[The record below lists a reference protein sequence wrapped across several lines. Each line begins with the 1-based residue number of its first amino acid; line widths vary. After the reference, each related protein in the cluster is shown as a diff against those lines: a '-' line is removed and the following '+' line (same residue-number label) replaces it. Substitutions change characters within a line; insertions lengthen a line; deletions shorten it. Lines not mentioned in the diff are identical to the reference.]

1 MIYRQKFASGD
12 KVTSVGKE
20 YLCNACLSEDP
31 AAVSD
36 SRISTTTSDDDD
48 DDDDDGGGGTGD
60 EAGKKKT
67 KTVYNSVS
75 APATPAKKDLSA
87 TSRSPRIMTDVD
99 SSLDMSTRSLLE
111 VHASDGTL
119 PVLSVLSYVLSL
131 RLAMAPL
138 SQCSGVPLSLSVL
151 AAIFQVNLG

>member
-1 MIYRQKFASGD
+1 MIYRQKFATGD

-48 DDDDDGGGGTGD
+48 DDDDGGGGTGD
-60 EAGKKKT
+60 ESGKKKT

-75 APATPAKKDLSA
+75 APATPAKKDLSV

-119 PVLSVLSYVLSL
+119 PMLSVLSYVFIIIII
-131 RLAMAPL
+131 RTYYGTHQ
-138 SQCSGVPLSLSVL
+138 QCLTTQKLYL
-151 AAIFQVNLG
+151 KNIKYIKI